1 MLDKALTFS
10 QQYTD
15 ITDDERNIILHS
27 RKSLL
32 FSADDDWMKKN
43 KTGLFDVTMG
53 CYDGAEVCELVGT
66 YALASLP
73 QTIHKRES
81 IGLYRDDGLAVNRCS
96 GCDAE
101 RAKKGIIRHFRSLG
115 LKITIETNLKA
126 ANFLDLT
133 LDLKSGKYY
142 PFRKPGDTPVYVH
155 KMSNHPPSILEN
167 IPAAVSRRITDIS
180 SDKAAY
186 DQAAPIYNS
195 ALKASGYS
203 KNITFLESRKQAP
216 PISGEARNDL
226 GM

>member
-1 MLDKALTFS
+1 MRNSAKSEIGLISKRILDRINVTLKKELRVQQWKDSSEVIDWFSTIEEKDRCVFTCFDVCEFYPSISEELLDKALTFS

-53 CYDGAEVCELVGT
+53 CYNGAEVCELVGT

-115 LKITIETNLKA
+115 LKITIETS
-126 ANFLDLT
+126 
-133 LDLKSGKYY
+133 LKSCQL
-142 PFRKPGDTPVYVH
+142 
-155 KMSNHPPSILEN
+155 S
-167 IPAAVSRRITDIS
+167 
-180 SDKAAY
+180 
-186 DQAAPIYNS
+186 
-195 ALKASGYS
+195 
-203 KNITFLESRKQAP
+203 
-216 PISGEARNDL
+216 
-226 GM
+226 